1 MKTRAIT
8 RVSLWIVPFL
18 QIVFLS
24 VGLMGAEALFAQDN
38 PPARAARIS
47 YLKGR
52 VSFRPAGHDQWS
64 EATPNFTVT
73 TGDRIYTDKSAR
85 AELEVGPYSVR
96 LSRATDLLVTN
107 LNNQIVQLGL
117 EQGTLRVSV
126 YHLTSGNAH

>member
-8 RVSLWIVPFL
+8 RVSRWIVLFL

-47 YLKGR
+47 YLKGN
-52 VSFRPAGHDQWS
+52 VSFQPAGHDQWS

-73 TGDRIYTDKSAR
+73 TGDRIYTDKNAR
-85 AELEVGPYSVR
+85 AELEVVPYSIR
-96 LSRATDLLVTN
+96 LSSATDLLVSN
-107 LNNQIVQLGL
+107 LNDPIVQLGL
-117 EQGTLRVSV
+117 RQCTLRASV
-126 YHLTSGNAH
+126 YQVTS